1 VDHCEP
7 AFQPKLRSRVGL
19 AKILRQPPEAQT
31 MFDRAQQEA
40 RDAERQAWIDKHTE
54 KLARNWCGAGFC
66 LPQPLRLFYTLLKP
80 AK

>member
-1 VDHCEP
+1 
-7 AFQPKLRSRVGL
+7 
-19 AKILRQPPEAQT
+19 

-54 KLARNWCGAGFC
+54 KLVRGWVLLTPTAT
-66 LPQPLRLFYTLLKP
+66 PSLFYTLLKP

>member
-1 VDHCEP
+1 
-7 AFQPKLRSRVGL
+7 LRSRVGL

-40 RDAERQAWIDKHTE
+40 RDAKRQAWIDKHTE
-54 KLARNWCGAGFC
+54 KLVRGWVLLTPTAT
-66 LPQPLRLFYTLLKP
+66 PSLFYTLLKP